1 MNIKKAK
8 KKEYYL
14 NNKEKLL
21 EQRKEYYLNNKE
33 KLLEQRKEYY
43 LNNKEYQKEYQKEY
57 RLNNKEKILEQTKKY
72 YLNNKEKKKEYQ
84 LNNKEK
90 IKERK
95 KEHYLNNKEKIL
107 AQQKEYQLNNKGK
120 IKEYQLKNKEKIKE
134 RKKKYHLN
142 NKEKTNNRKKN
153 RYRTDPN
160 FRIVQCLRA
169 RLTIAIKGTSKS
181 KATLTLLGCTIEQLW
196 VHLEKQFQPWMTRA
210 NHGLWHIDHIIP
222 CASFD
227 LTDPKQQAECFHY
240 TNLQPLWA
248 HQNISKGAKYD
259 ATL

>member
-43 LNNKEYQKEYQKEY
+43 
-57 RLNNKEKILEQTKKY
+57 
-72 YLNNKEKKKEYQ
+72 

-210 NHGLWHIDHIIP
+210 NHGLWHMDHIRP
-222 CASFD
+222 CASFDD

-248 HQNISKGAKYD
+248 HQNISKGAKYES
-259 ATL
+259 

>member
-1 MNIKKAK
+1 MDIKKAK
-8 KKEYYL
+8 
-14 NNKEKLL
+14 
-21 EQRKEYYLNNKE
+21 RKEYY
-33 KLLEQRKEYY
+33 
-43 LNNKEYQKEYQKEY
+43 KEY
-57 RLNNKEKILEQTKKY
+57 RLNNKEKIKKY
-72 YLNNKEKKKEYQ
+72 HLDNKEKIKKYWKEYWLNNKEKRSEQIKQYR
-84 LNNKEK
+84 LNNREK
-90 IKERK
+90 I
-95 KEHYLNNKEKIL
+95 
-107 AQQKEYQLNNKGK
+107 
-120 IKEYQLKNKEKIKE
+120 
-134 RKKKYHLN
+134 
-142 NKEKTNNRKKN
+142 NNRKKN

-160 FRIVQCLRA
+160 FKIADCLRR
-169 RLTIAIKGTSKS
+169 RLNHAIKGTSKS

-210 NHGLWHIDHIIP
+210 NHGTWHVDHIRP